1 MRYVEIARLVKSEDL
16 NHHGTLYA
24 GRMSEWF
31 VESCFIAAAELTHRP
46 ESVVCLK
53 IHGMMFKVPG
63 QKGDI
68 LKQLSKVVGVGK
80 SSITVYGQ
88 VKRQKDGAVLVDGFI
103 TFVNVDEKGKPVPH
117 NLELTPPEDRE
128 EEALRKAAANLKK
141 DQ

>member
-88 VKRQKDGAVLVDGFI
+88 VKRQKDSAVLVDGFI